1 VSHYQADAS
10 TIVKRY
16 VLVETG
22 SLWVEALTDPAA
34 SNTLSIAEVTRAEVA
49 SAFARRVRDGS
60 LTPAEGSRL
69 FAAFASHCTTQYSI
83 VPTDNVVVDV
93 AVDLLQRPPLRAYDA
108 IQLATAVAVN
118 DTLVTAG
125 LPPLIFV
132 TAHDRLVAAAQ
143 TEGLAVDNPNWH
155 P

>member
-16 VLVETG
+16 VLGETG
-22 SLWVEALTDPAA
+22 SLWVESIADPAER
-34 SNTLSIAEVTRAEVA
+34 NTLSIAEVTRAEVA

-69 FAAFASHCTTQYSI
+69 LAAFASHCTTQYRI
-83 VPTDNVVVDV
+83 VPTDNVVVDL
-93 AVDLLQRPPLRAYDA
+93 AIDLTQRHPLRAYDA
-108 IQLATAVAVN
+108 IQLATALAVN
-118 DTLVTAG
+118 DSLIAAG
-125 LPPLIFV
+125 LPPVIFV
-132 TAHDRLVAAAQ
+132 TADDRLLAAAQ
-143 TEGLAVDNPNWH
+143 AEGLAVDNPNWH